1 MPEPLYYI
9 PCPTCE
15 QTTAL
20 LETTLSRIV
29 RCLRKDFPQLEEGI
43 NLLSSPLTFP
53 LAMSRVSGI
62 SGQRGTVGVRFNE
75 IVTRKRTSSA
85 KKI

>member
-1 MPEPLYYI
+1 M
-9 PCPTCE
+9 
-15 QTTAL
+15 
-20 LETTLSRIV
+20 
-29 RCLRKDFPQLEEGI
+29 
-43 NLLSSPLTFP
+43 LLSSPLTFP

-62 SGQRGTVGVRFNE
+62 SGQRGTLGVRFNE